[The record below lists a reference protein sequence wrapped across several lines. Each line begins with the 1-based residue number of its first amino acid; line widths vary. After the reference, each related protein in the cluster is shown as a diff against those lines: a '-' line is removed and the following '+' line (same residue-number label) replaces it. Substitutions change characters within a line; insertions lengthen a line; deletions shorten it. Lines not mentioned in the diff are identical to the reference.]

1 MRGGRP
7 APEDEGKREHLL
19 DSDYMIRHQEM
30 SYPEKQCWQ
39 NIQESRRKE
48 DWDAASPEEKEPTM
62 KEDP

>member
-1 MRGGRP
+1 M
-7 APEDEGKREHLL
+7 
-19 DSDYMIRHQEM
+19 MRHQEM

-39 NIQESRRKE
+39 NIQESRRIE